1 MVFIPSF
8 EPVGTEESV
17 KHSERMVNKKQRQ
30 VMIMT
35 FRCNKLQEDTHVT
48 LKGKWKAMDILM
60 QRLLCEEA
68 SGEMSMGSER
78 FLSLYSSDGFVLTF
92 QDVVCS
98 TCEFLLL
105 VRWT

>member
-1 MVFIPSF
+1 MVFLPSF

-48 LKGKWKAMDILM
+48 LKAKWKAMDILM
-60 QRLLCEEA
+60 QRLLT

-78 FLSLYSSDGFVLTF
+78 FLSLYSSDGFGLTF